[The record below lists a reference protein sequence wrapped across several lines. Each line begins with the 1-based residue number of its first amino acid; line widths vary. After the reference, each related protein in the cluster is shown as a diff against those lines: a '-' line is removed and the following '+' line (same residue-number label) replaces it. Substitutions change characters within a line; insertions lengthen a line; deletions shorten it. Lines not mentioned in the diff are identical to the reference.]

1 MKRFLIRLI
10 INAVALYAAI
20 YIVPGIQQPSGANW
34 VSLLWLALIFG
45 LVNAILRPIATLFSL
60 PLIILTLG
68 IFTLVLNTLL
78 FAFTG
83 WLGNQFG
90 VGFTLSE
97 PWFITAFLGSLVT
110 TLISMLLSFLLR
122 DELKNRRY
130 NHEQRN

>member
-1 MKRFLIRLI
+1 LKRFLIRLV

-20 YIVPGIQQPSGANW
+20 YIVPGIQQPAGATW

-45 LVNAILRPIATLFSL
+45 VVNAILRPIAMLFSL
-60 PLIILTLG
+60 PLIILSLG

-90 VGFTLSE
+90 VGFTLAE
-97 PWFITAFLGSLVT
+97 PWFVTAFLGSLVA
-110 TLISMLLSFLLR
+110 TLISMLLSALLR
-122 DELKNRRY
+122 DELKNRHRR
-130 NHEQRN
+130 EGDR

>member
-1 MKRFLIRLI
+1 MKRFLLRWA

-20 YIVPGIQQPSGANW
+20 YIVPGIQRPEGTTW
-34 VSLLWLALIFG
+34 VALLWLALIFG
-45 LVNAILRPIATLFSL
+45 LVNAILRPVATLFSL

-68 IFTLVLNTLL
+68 LFTLVLNTLL

-90 VGFTLSE
+90 VGFTLAE

-110 TLISMLLSFLLR
+110 GLISMLLSFVLR
-122 DELKNRRY
+122 DELKDRRR
-130 NHEQRN
+130 QRKER

>member
-1 MKRFLIRLI
+1 VKRFLIRLV

-90 VGFTLSE
+90 VGFTLAE

-130 NHEQRN
+130 NREQRN

>member
-1 MKRFLIRLI
+1 MKRFLIRLV

-90 VGFTLSE
+90 VGFTLAE

-130 NHEQRN
+130 NREQRN